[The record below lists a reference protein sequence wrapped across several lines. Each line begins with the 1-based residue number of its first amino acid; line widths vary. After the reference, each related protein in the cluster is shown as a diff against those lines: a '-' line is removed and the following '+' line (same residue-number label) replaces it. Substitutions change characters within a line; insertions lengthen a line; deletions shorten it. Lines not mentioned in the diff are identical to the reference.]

1 MLRTMVAVAL
11 LIGMIG
17 AAPAQQ
23 PASVPLPPDL
33 PPLGLL
39 PVVAEGPPLP
49 NGTTVSQPLRESL
62 PDPLLDSSA
71 KVIRKVE
78 IAQGPIP
85 KSWYSGDVLI
95 LWPQSQRVPP
105 LLAAN
110 RAGLP
115 TLSDPN
121 TVLLL
126 GGRTDPPSSTGAK
139 FVLGWS
145 MGDRAG
151 FEVSYLFTGT
161 QTSHDGVGP
170 SRIPFGRPVLNAG
183 TGLEDA
189 VPVNSPFMPGSF
201 QAWSS
206 TRLQSW
212 GITGLTNLFAGE
224 TLTVNGLV
232 GYRYFMLNGG
242 LRFEQDS
249 AFRAGDSTFR
259 SSSTD
264 QIDAHNRF
272 HGGELGLRS
281 EVIRGPFSL
290 QLETKVALGRT
301 VEVVRIS
308 GQTVGTIDGPGGNA
322 TQYFPG
328 AIFGQPSN
336 SGRTAHSHFAALPE
350 GGLKLGYRY
359 GERARFS
366 VGYTFVYLSD
376 AMRPGDQIDRTVE
389 LSQTTV
395 AERPQPLFVRSD
407 FWIQGVTLGLDWRY

>member
-1 MLRTMVAVAL
+1 
-11 LIGMIG
+11 
-17 AAPAQQ
+17 
-23 PASVPLPPDL
+23 
-33 PPLGLL
+33 
-39 PVVAEGPPLP
+39 
-49 NGTTVSQPLRESL
+49 VSQPLRESL

-71 KVIRKVE
+71 KVMRKVE
-78 IAQGPIP
+78 VSQGPIP

-95 LWPQSQRVPP
+95 FWPQSQRVPP

-115 TLSDPN
+115 TLNDPN

-126 GGRTDPPSSTGAK
+126 GGRTASPSSTGAK

-145 MGDRAG
+145 AGDRAG

-170 SRIPFGRPVLNAG
+170 SRIPFGRPVVNAR
-183 TGLEDA
+183 TGLEDV
-189 VPVNSPFMPGSF
+189 VPVNTPLMPGGF

-206 TRLQSW
+206 TRVQSW
-212 GITGLTNLFAGE
+212 GITGLGNLYAGE
-224 TLTVNGLV
+224 ALTVNGLF

-249 AFRAGDSTFR
+249 AFRGIDSTFR

-281 EVIRGPFSL
+281 ELTRGSFSL
-290 QLETKVALGRT
+290 LLETKVALGRT

-308 GQTVGTIDGPGGNA
+308 GQTVGTIEGIGGTA

-328 AIFGQPSN
+328 SVFGQPSN
-336 SGRTAHSHFAALPE
+336 AGRTLHSHFAALPE

-359 GERARFS
+359 GDRARFS
-366 VGYTFVYLSD
+366 LGYTFIYLSD
-376 AMRPGDQIDRTVE
+376 AVRPGDQIDRTAE
-389 LSQTTV
+389 LNQTAV
-395 AERPQPLFVRSD
+395 AERPAPLFVRSD